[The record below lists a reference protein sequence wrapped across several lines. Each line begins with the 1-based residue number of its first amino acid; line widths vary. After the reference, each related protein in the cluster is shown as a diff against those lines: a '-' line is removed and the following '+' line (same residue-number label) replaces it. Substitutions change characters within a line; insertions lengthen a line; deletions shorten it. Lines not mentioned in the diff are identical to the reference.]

1 MSHQLKVI
9 ISVQLIFW
17 FVCRSSCSSNHQQ
30 HQHRVESPFVDVPPN
45 VFAPRGRLYKVE
57 DAVHTI
63 TSSEEDV
70 SSTSCI
76 VLTCSNGSV
85 VAISTLPQSP
95 YLTLH
100 SELLPPD
107 PDFEQEQIIDV
118 SLCLR
123 DCITAD
129 MHSEWD
135 DYTVVPPFGRIQ
147 WPKQAPTR
155 IMTDRDRINHTAV
168 EFSKNSIYSGPQSN
182 CIAFSLTAGNAVE
195 SQILRHRIY
204 QTIERIVTEKG
215 LSASSSITSALAR
228 MMADQNQQRTQ
239 ILSNGRI
246 MAASAILIEFAT
258 KMNHNT
264 NEKRSST
271 STIYQIDPSGQYWIC
286 QAVVSGR
293 YASKIEQELQNRLRE
308 RSDRD
313 STPHHH
319 QKTKSAPTTEPL
331 SRHQV
336 GTLLAQLSI
345 DDALTMATQ
354 SLLAGTS
361 KRKGAHDDHRPS
373 KMRLRGIVVSTNSD
387 NDVSIQTLSH
397 CGLLSRLNKDI
408 HKS

>member
-85 VAISTLPQSP
+85 VAISTLPHSP

-100 SELLPPD
+100 SEVLPPD
-107 PDFEQEQIIDV
+107 QDFEQEQIIDV

-155 IMTDRDRINHTAV
+155 IIVDRNHINHTAV

-258 KMNHNT
+258 KMNHDT
-264 NEKRSST
+264 NEKKRSST
-271 STIYQIDPSGQYWIC
+271 STIYQIESPKKYRCWPPENSAAIYW
-286 QAVVSGR
+286 AGLR
-293 YASKIEQELQNRLRE
+293 YRVQIAAFYTHHRNPRPRNRLGLCCQIGY
-308 RSDRD
+308 RSKARRG
-313 STPHHH
+313 
-319 QKTKSAPTTEPL
+319 L
-331 SRHQV
+331 VSRFHRFHCPDGGV
-336 GTLLAQLSI
+336 ENNEN
-345 DDALTMATQ
+345 DALPPTDKMPPTQ
-354 SLLAGTS
+354 TY
-361 KRKGAHDDHRPS
+361 RD
-373 KMRLRGIVVSTNSD
+373 
-387 NDVSIQTLSH
+387 
-397 CGLLSRLNKDI
+397 
-408 HKS
+408 